1 MQQEAEDRRA
11 LAEERDAPKR
21 ALHARA
27 KAKFGGRIPKK
38 KPAAQAGGDWK
49 DVVRSL
55 GDPAEAADRWRK
67 EWDDSSVPAAS
78 QKARKACLL
87 TRRTNCRSCWTN
99 KVYPLRLKSR
109 DDNQRPTVPQ
119 LCSEQQQHQRGSLLT
134 AAHTAAE
141 DP

>member
-1 MQQEAEDRRA
+1 MRADRDARLQQEAEDRRA

-67 EWDDSSVPAAS
+67 EWDDSSVPAGLKQIGDAGLMGL
-78 QKARKACLL
+78 QMG
-87 TRRTNCRSCWTN
+87 TR
-99 KVYPLRLKSR
+99 LGKS
-109 DDNQRPTVPQ
+109 
-119 LCSEQQQHQRGSLLT
+119 L
-134 AAHTAAE
+134 
-141 DP
+141 